1 MPKLPKQKRHLKKLE
16 SQKNKV
22 QKIFKII
29 TEFDH
34 ESLPKIHKILTDI
47 ANDTREEEMFQSI
60 REMPEPEKAN
70 ALLLFNSMRNPKGKH
85 ANKIISPY
93 LQKKALD
100 FIKDPKNQ
108 IKKLKAENIEL
119 KSANRRLIRSN
130 KKLVHKIQ
138 SIGRVV
144 LKILVNHIS

>member
-1 MPKLPKQKRHLKKLE
+1 MPKLLKQKCHLKKLE

-34 ESLPKIHKILTDI
+34 ESLSKIHKILTDI
-47 ANDTREEEMFQSI
+47 TNDTREEEMFQSI
-60 REMPEPEKAN
+60 HEMPEPEKAK

-85 ANKIISPY
+85 TNKIISPY

-119 KSANRRLIRSN
+119 KSANRRLIR
-130 KKLVHKIQ
+130 
-138 SIGRVV
+138 R
-144 LKILVNHIS
+144 

>member
-1 MPKLPKQKRHLKKLE
+1 M
-16 SQKNKV
+16 
-22 QKIFKII
+22 
-29 TEFDH
+29 
-34 ESLPKIHKILTDI
+34 
-47 ANDTREEEMFQSI
+47 
-60 REMPEPEKAN
+60 
-70 ALLLFNSMRNPKGKH
+70 LFNSMRNPKGKH
-85 ANKIISPY
+85 ANKIISSY